1 MSNRQG
7 NREMK
12 DSEHV
17 IVRLSLCVHTCH
29 VPLLC
34 GLAFSVCLPDFPL
47 IILVATD
54 KSASKFTL
62 MCAIAVFLKC
72 VVDKSLAMLF
82 GTRAENKALGN
93 VFLKLCL
100 FAFYIISI

>member
-1 MSNRQG
+1 
-7 NREMK
+7 MK

-17 IVRLSLCVHTCH
+17 IVRLCLCVHTCH

-34 GLAFSVCLPDFPL
+34 ELAFSACPPDLPQ

-54 KSASKFTL
+54 KSASISTL
-62 MCAIAVFLKC
+62 RCAIAVFLKC
-72 VVDKSLAMLF
+72 VVDKSLVALF